1 MALNIT
7 TNMTALLAI
16 QGMDT
21 NSKSLAKTFQRLITG
36 TRLNSAGDDPSGFSV
51 SNRLTAKIRGS
62 NLAVRNTQDAISV
75 TQVADAA
82 MQETSNALQ
91 KMRDISVAATGPS
104 LTATD
109 RESMQIELKGLI
121 TEIQRIATGTNFN
134 GKKLLTG
141 DYNGQRVMIGAET
154 TEILT
159 FSIGGMSTGALNVN
173 LSGEMLQSFGANFA
187 TTTDAAANLSVNI
200 GKLDAALASVN
211 TIRANLGAVQNR
223 FTSIIAGLDSLVS
236 ATTESRARIADTDMA
251 AEAANM
257 AQQQI
262 KQQVGAA
269 ILSQANQLPNSVLL
283 LLK

>member
-16 QGMDT
+16 QGMDI
-21 NSKSLAKTFQRLITG
+21 NSKSLAKTFQRLISG
-36 TRLNSAGDDPSGFSV
+36 TRLNSAGDDPAGFSV

-62 NLAVRNTQDAISV
+62 NLATRNTQDAISV

-82 MQETSNALQ
+82 MQETTNALQ
-91 KMRDISVAATGPS
+91 KMRDIMVSATGPS

-109 RESMQIELKGLI
+109 RESMQIEVKGLI
-121 TEIQRIATGTNFN
+121 SEIQRIATGTNFN
-134 GKKLLTG
+134 GKKLLNG
-141 DYNGQRVMIGAET
+141 SYNGQRVMIGAEV
-154 TEILT
+154 TEIMT
-159 FSIGGMSTGALNVN
+159 FSIGGLSTGALNVS
-173 LSGEMLQSFGANFA
+173 LGGEMLLSFGKNFS
-187 TTTDAAANLSVNI
+187 TTNEAALNLSANI
-200 GKLDAALASVN
+200 AKLDVALASVN
-211 TIRANLGAVQNR
+211 SIRANLGAVQNR
-223 FTSIIAGLDSLVS
+223 FTSVLVGLDSLVA
-236 ATTESRARIADTDMA
+236 ATTESRSRIADTDMA

-269 ILSQANQLPNSVLL
+269 ILSQANQLPSSVLL